1 MPPVSQTSITARL
14 SGFMDM
20 VLLVIESEK
29 TDREVAERANTL
41 LAESNATVSAVLNK
55 TKKYVPSR
63 LQPHDFY
70 HS

>member
-1 MPPVSQTSITARL
+1 
-14 SGFMDM
+14 MDM